1 MTHSLKQK
9 VDTEIQ
15 LPYVFNELQTLLKD
29 TLATFRPA
37 FELGI
42 SEYELICTLK
52 SPPYSV
58 FDEDVLRDSLM
69 MFQTHFVLFHCLY
82 QLRDRWREQE
92 IGELVIG
99 LTRITL
105 DPILESFINIQTE
118 DSLADYYLD
127 WSNLGCSDK
136 NEIEALLDSFW
147 QKMAGTKLNANMSSS
162 ELKRICI
169 VMGIES
175 LEDITLL
182 ELKQQY
188 RKLQHKN
195 HPDKG
200 GSIEASQSVLQ
211 AYSQLRRYISV
222 HG

>member
-1 MTHSLKQK
+1 
-9 VDTEIQ
+9 
-15 LPYVFNELQTLLKD
+15 VFNELQTLLDD

-52 SPPYSV
+52 SPPYSI
-58 FDEDVLRDSLM
+58 FDEDALCDSLM

-82 QLRDRWREQE
+82 QLRNRWREQK

-99 LTRITL
+99 LTTITL
-105 DPILESFINIQTE
+105 NPILESSINIETE
-118 DSLADYYLD
+118 DSLANYYLD
-127 WSNLGCSDK
+127 WSNLGCSNK
-136 NEIEALLDSFW
+136 NDIEALLDSFW
-147 QKMAGTKLNANMSSS
+147 QKMAGAELNANMSLS
-162 ELKRICI
+162 ELKRVCI
-169 VMGIES
+169 VMEIES
-175 LEDITLL
+175 LADITLL

-200 GSIEASQSVLQ
+200 GSIIASQSVLQ
-211 AYSQLRRYISV
+211 AYSQLHKYISV
-222 HG
+222 NS

>member
-1 MTHSLKQK
+1 
-9 VDTEIQ
+9 
-15 LPYVFNELQTLLKD
+15 VFNELQTLLNE
-29 TLATFRPA
+29 TLTTFRPA

-52 SPPYSV
+52 SPPYSI
-58 FDEDVLRDSLM
+58 FDENALSDSLM

-82 QLRDRWREQE
+82 QLRNRWREQK

-99 LTRITL
+99 LTTITL
-105 DPILESFINIQTE
+105 NPILESFTNLETE
-118 DSLADYYLD
+118 DSLANYYLD
-127 WSNLGCSDK
+127 WSNLGCSNK
-136 NEIEALLDSFW
+136 NDIEALLDSFW
-147 QKMAGTKLNANMSSS
+147 QKMAGAELNANMPLS
-162 ELKRICI
+162 ELKRVCI
-169 VMGIES
+169 VMEIES

-200 GSIEASQSVLQ
+200 GSIKVSQSVLQ
-211 AYSQLRRYISV
+211 AYSQLRKYISV
-222 HG
+222 NS

>member
-1 MTHSLKQK
+1 
-9 VDTEIQ
+9 
-15 LPYVFNELQTLLKD
+15 VFNELQTLLND

-52 SPPYSV
+52 SPPYSI
-58 FDEDVLRDSLM
+58 FDENALCDSLM

-82 QLRDRWREQE
+82 QLRNRWREQK

-99 LTRITL
+99 LTTITL
-105 DPILESFINIQTE
+105 NPILESSTNIETE
-118 DSLADYYLD
+118 DSLANYYLD
-127 WSNLGCSDK
+127 WSNLGCSNK
-136 NEIEALLDSFW
+136 NDIETLLDSFW
-147 QKMAGTKLNANMSSS
+147 QKMAGAELNANMSLS

-169 VMGIES
+169 VMEIES

-200 GSIEASQSVLQ
+200 GSIKVSQSVLQ
-211 AYSQLRRYISV
+211 AYTQLHKYISV
-222 HG
+222 NS

>member
-1 MTHSLKQK
+1 M
-9 VDTEIQ
+9 
-15 LPYVFNELQTLLKD
+15 FNELQTLLNE
-29 TLATFRPA
+29 TLTTFRPA

-52 SPPYSV
+52 SPPYSI
-58 FDEDVLRDSLM
+58 FDENALSDSLM

-82 QLRDRWREQE
+82 QLRNRWREQK

-99 LTRITL
+99 LTTITL
-105 DPILESFINIQTE
+105 NPILESSINIETE
-118 DSLADYYLD
+118 DSLANYYLD
-127 WSNLGCSDK
+127 WSNLGCSNK
-136 NEIEALLDSFW
+136 NDIEALLDSFW
-147 QKMAGTKLNANMSSS
+147 QKMAGAELNANMSLS
-162 ELKRICI
+162 ELKRVCI
-169 VMGIES
+169 VMEIES

-200 GSIEASQSVLQ
+200 GSIKVSQSVLQ
-211 AYSQLRRYISV
+211 AYSQLRKYISV
-222 HG
+222 NS

>member
-1 MTHSLKQK
+1 M
-9 VDTEIQ
+9 
-15 LPYVFNELQTLLKD
+15 PYAFNELHTLLND
-29 TLATFRPA
+29 ALATFRPA

-42 SEYELICTLK
+42 SEYELICILK

-58 FDEDVLRDSLM
+58 LDEDALRDSLM

-82 QLRDRWREQE
+82 QLRNRWREQK

-99 LTRITL
+99 LTTITL
-105 DPILESFINIQTE
+105 NPILESSINIETE
-118 DSLADYYLD
+118 DSLANYYLD
-127 WSNLGCSDK
+127 WSNLGCSNK
-136 NEIEALLDSFW
+136 NDIEALLDSFW
-147 QKMAGTKLNANMSSS
+147 QKMAGAELNANMSLS
-162 ELKRICI
+162 ELKRVCI
-169 VMGIES
+169 VMEIES

-200 GSIEASQSVLQ
+200 GSIIASQSVLQ
-211 AYSQLRRYISV
+211 AYSQLRKYISV
-222 HG
+222 NS

>member
-1 MTHSLKQK
+1 M
-9 VDTEIQ
+9 
-15 LPYVFNELQTLLKD
+15 PYAFNELHTLLND

-42 SEYELICTLK
+42 SEYELICILK

-58 FDEDVLRDSLM
+58 FDEDALCDSLM

-82 QLRDRWREQE
+82 QLRNQWREQK

-105 DPILESFINIQTE
+105 NPILESAINIQTE
-118 DSLADYYLD
+118 NPLANYYLD

-136 NEIEALLDSFW
+136 NEVEALLDSFW
-147 QKMAGTKLNANMSSS
+147 QKMAGAELNANMSSS
-162 ELKRICI
+162 ELERVCI
-169 VMGIES
+169 VMKIES
-175 LEDITLL
+175 LEGITLL

-200 GSIEASQSVLQ
+200 GKIEISQSILQ
-211 AYSQLRRYISV
+211 AYSQLRKYISV
-222 HG
+222 YDNIE

>member
-1 MTHSLKQK
+1 
-9 VDTEIQ
+9 
-15 LPYVFNELQTLLKD
+15 LPYAFNELHTLLND
-29 TLATFRPA
+29 ALATFRPA

-42 SEYELICTLK
+42 SEYELICILK

-58 FDEDVLRDSLM
+58 FDEDALRDSLM

-82 QLRDRWREQE
+82 QLRNRWREQR

-105 DPILESFINIQTE
+105 NPILESAINIQTE
-118 DSLADYYLD
+118 DPLANYYLD

-136 NEIEALLDSFW
+136 NEVETLLDSFW
-147 QKMAGTKLNANMSSS
+147 KKMAGAELNANMSSS
-162 ELKRICI
+162 ELERVCI
-169 VMGIES
+169 VMKIES
-175 LEDITLL
+175 LEGITLL

-188 RKLQHKN
+188 RKLQHEN

-200 GSIEASQSVLQ
+200 GKIEVSQSILQ
-211 AYSQLRRYISV
+211 AYSQLRKYISV
-222 HG
+222 YG